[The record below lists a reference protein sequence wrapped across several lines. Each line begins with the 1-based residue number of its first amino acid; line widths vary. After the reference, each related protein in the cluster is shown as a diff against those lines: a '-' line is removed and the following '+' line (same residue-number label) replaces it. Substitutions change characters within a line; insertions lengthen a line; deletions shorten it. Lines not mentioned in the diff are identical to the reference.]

1 MGRSAANE
9 KTAASGVR
17 ADEITVRK
25 SSGCGVVLFDRATL
39 KRGHF
44 ERERAGIVEKLPKL
58 AGAALSLLKCL
69 RTPKY
74 TRLQDFA
81 ITISQDFS
89 GDDTPDPR
97 KSAPDAWIQ
106 AFPLFLFT
114 KRPLLKKTLFRKA
127 GEDGCLK
134 TRCKISRVCT
144 LEPP

>member
-1 MGRSAANE
+1 VGRSAANE

-89 GDDTPDPR
+89 GDDTPDPA
-97 KSAPDAWIQ
+97 KV
-106 AFPLFLFT
+106 
-114 KRPLLKKTLFRKA
+114 LLMLGSRHSHCSCLQN
-127 GEDGCLK
+127 DHCLK
-134 TRCKISRVCT
+134 RHCFAKQVKMDV
-144 LEPP
+144 